1 MALMTWNSKYSV
13 GVEALDNQHKAL
25 MNALSE
31 LHAAS
36 MRGKAQETA
45 GPLIRHLVSI
55 AREHF
60 SAEERLTESIRF
72 SGLAAHQAKH
82 QELTGKLAEF
92 VARHEKRD
100 TTVYTQLLYFI
111 RDWLTKHMQTED
123 QEYANRLSAHGVH

>member
-1 MALMTWNSKYSV
+1 M
-13 GVEALDNQHKAL
+13 
-25 MNALSE
+25 
-31 LHAAS
+31 
-36 MRGKAQETA
+36 
-45 GPLIRHLVSI
+45 
-55 AREHF
+55 
-60 SAEERLTESIRF
+60 ESIRF
-72 SGLAAHQAKH
+72 SGLAAHRAKH

>member
-1 MALMTWNSKYSV
+1 MTWNSKYSV

-25 MNALSE
+25 MTALNE

-36 MRGKAQETA
+36 MRGKAQEIV
-45 GPLIRHLVSI
+45 GPLIRQLVSI

-60 SAEERLTESIRF
+60 SAEERLMESIRF
-72 SGLAAHQAKH
+72 SGLAVHQAKH
-82 QELTGKLAEF
+82 QELTRKLAEF

-123 QEYANRLSAHGVH
+123 QEYAKHLSAHDVH